1 MFVLTEIVANNVSAY
16 VGNIHVSNNVE
27 ELQKIMNADFDHDLK
42 EANNFWMDCGS
53 NLNDKPLSI
62 CHAYSARIKTLKEFK
77 SWSIMKVQGEVT
89 QS

>member
-27 ELQKIMNADFDHDLK
+27 ELQKIMNADFDNDLK
-42 EANNFWMDCGS
+42 EANDLWMDCGS

-62 CHAYSARIKTLKEFK
+62 CHTYSAKIKTLKEFK

>member
-27 ELQKIMNADFDHDLK
+27 ELQKIMNTDFDHDFK
-42 EANNFWMDCGS
+42 EANDLCMDCGS

-62 CHAYSARIKTLKEFK
+62 CHTYSARIKTLKEFK
-77 SWSIMKVQGEVT
+77 SWSIRKVPGEVT

>member
-1 MFVLTEIVANNVSAY
+1 MFVLTEIVANNISAY
-16 VGNIHVSNNVE
+16 VGN
-27 ELQKIMNADFDHDLK
+27 FDHDLK
-42 EANNFWMDCGS
+42 EANDLWMDCGS

-62 CHAYSARIKTLKEFK
+62 CHTYSARIKTLKEFK

>member
-42 EANNFWMDCGS
+42 EANDLLMDCGS

-62 CHAYSARIKTLKEFK
+62 CHTYSARIKTLKEFK
-77 SWSIMKVQGEVT
+77 SWSIMKVPGEVT

>member
-42 EANNFWMDCGS
+42 EANDFWMDCGS
-53 NLNDKPLSI
+53 KINDKPMYI
-62 CHAYSARIKTLKEFK
+62 RHPYSARIKTQMEFK
-77 SWSIMKVQGEVT
+77 SWSIMKVPGEVT

>member
-42 EANNFWMDCGS
+42 EANDLWMDC
-53 NLNDKPLSI
+53 
-62 CHAYSARIKTLKEFK
+62 
-77 SWSIMKVQGEVT
+77 
-89 QS
+89 

>member
-27 ELQKIMNADFDHDLK
+27 ELQKIMNTDFDHDLK
-42 EANNFWMDCGS
+42 EANDHWMDCGS

-62 CHAYSARIKTLKEFK
+62 CHTYSARIKTLKEFK

>member
-27 ELQKIMNADFDHDLK
+27 ELQKIMNTDFDHDLK
-42 EANNFWMDCGS
+42 EANDLWMDYGS

-62 CHAYSARIKTLKEFK
+62 CHTYSARIKTLKEFK
-77 SWSIMKVQGEVT
+77 SWSIMKVSGEVT